1 MFDSL
6 SEKLQAVFDRLGRKG
21 RLTEEDV
28 ELALRE
34 VRVALLEA
42 DVSLKVV
49 RQFVAAVKEKAVG
62 QDVLQSLTPAQT
74 VIKLVHDQLVELLG
88 TTPPRLTISSRPPTV
103 VLLVGLQGAGKTTMA
118 GKLAVQI
125 RKMGHT
131 PLLVAAD
138 PYRPAAVAQLQ
149 TLGKQIDVPVYHD
162 PNKKPP
168 ELAQAAVKHAE
179 QNGLSF
185 VVVDTAGRLQIND
198 ELMRELEAITARV
211 SPDETLLV
219 ADAMTG
225 QEAVRVA
232 EGFKEHVALTGVILT
247 KLDGD
252 ARGGAALSLREVTG
266 VPIKYIGTGEKLD
279 ALEQFH
285 PDRLAQRILGMGDVM
300 SLIERA
306 QEHVDQEEAARMQ
319 SKVVKG
325 EFDLQDFL
333 DQMGQLRK
341 MAGGGGLTGLV
352 EMLPGVGRALKE
364 ARQAGQSVDDQQFKR
379 IEAIIQSMTAEER
392 RRPEI
397 LGGSRKKRIAAGSG
411 TSAAEIN
418 QLLTQFR
425 QMQAMMKQFTKG
437 MPGGGGGSGSGK
449 GLAGLTGGLPGLGGG
464 LPGLGGLGNLPGL
477 PAGAAAPTAA
487 GGPALPVPAAAGA
500 SNRQHHK
507 PRKKKKRR

>member
-1 MFDSL
+1 MFESL
-6 SEKLQAVFDRLGRKG
+6 SEKLQSVFDRLGRKG
-21 RLTEEDV
+21 RLSEEDV

-62 QDVLQSLTPAQT
+62 QDVLHSLTPAQT

-88 TTPPRLTISSRPPTV
+88 TSPPRLTVAPKPPTV
-103 VLLVGLQGAGKTTMA
+103 VMLVGLQGSGKTTTA

-138 PYRPAAVAQLQ
+138 PYRPAAVTQLQ
-149 TLGKQIDVPVYHD
+149 TLGKQIDVPVFHD
-162 PNKKPP
+162 PGKKPP
-168 ELAQAAVKHAE
+168 ELAQAAVKYAE
-179 QNGLSF
+179 QSGLSF
-185 VVVDTAGRLQIND
+185 VIVDTAGRLQINE
-198 ELMRELEAITARV
+198 ELMRELESMKGKVEPHEI
-211 SPDETLLV
+211 LLV

-232 EGFKEHVALTGVILT
+232 EGFNQHVPLTGVILT
-247 KLDGD
+247 KLDSD

-266 VPIKYIGTGEKLD
+266 VPIKYVGTGEKLD

-285 PDRLAQRILGMGDVM
+285 PDRLAQRILGMGDVL

-306 QEHVDQEEAARMQ
+306 QEHVDQEQAARMQ

-333 DQMGQLRK
+333 DQMSQLRK

-364 ARQAGQSVDDQQFKR
+364 ARQAGQSVDDKQFKR
-379 IEAIIQSMTAEER
+379 IEAIIQSMTMEER

-397 LGGSRKKRIAAGSG
+397 IGGSRKRRIAGGSG
-411 TSAAEIN
+411 TTAAEIN
-418 QLLTQFR
+418 QLLAQFR
-425 QMQAMMKQFTKG
+425 QMQAMMKQFSKG
-437 MPGGGGGSGSGK
+437 MPGMR
-449 GLAGLTGGLPGLGGG
+449 GLGGLGSLGGLGGG
-464 LPGLGGLGNLPGL
+464 LPSLPGL
-477 PAGAAAPTAA
+477 GKAAPAA
-487 GGPALPVPAAAGA
+487 EPALPVPAASGAAG

-507 PRKKKKRR
+507 SRKKKKRR

>member
-1 MFDSL
+1 MFESL

-21 RLTEEDV
+21 RLSDEDV

-49 RQFVAAVKEKAVG
+49 RQFVAAIKEKAVG

-74 VIKLVHDQLVELLG
+74 VIKIVHDQLVELLG
-88 TTPPRLTISSRPPTV
+88 TEPARLSVSPKAPTV
-103 VLLVGLQGAGKTTMA
+103 VMLVGLQGSGKTTHA
-118 GKLAVQI
+118 GKLAVHI
-125 RKMGHT
+125 RKLGHK

-138 PYRPAAVAQLQ
+138 PYRPAAVTQLQ
-149 TLGKQIDVPVYHD
+149 TLGKQIDVPVYYEQG
-162 PNKKPP
+162 KKPP
-168 ELAQAAVKHAE
+168 ELSQAAVRYAE
-179 QNGLSF
+179 QNDLSF
-185 VVVDTAGRLQIND
+185 VIVDTAGRLQID
-198 ELMRELEAITARV
+198 DDLMRELESITSRV
-211 SPDETLLV
+211 SPTESLLV

-225 QEAVRVA
+225 QEAVHVA
-232 EGFKEHVALTGVILT
+232 EGFLKHVNLTGVILT
-247 KLDGD
+247 KMDGD

-266 VPIKYIGTGEKLD
+266 VPIKFIGTGEKLD

-285 PDRLAQRILGMGDVM
+285 PDRLAQRILGMGDVL

-306 QEHVDQEEAARMQ
+306 QEHVDQEQAAKMQ

-333 DQMGQLRK
+333 EQMSQLRK

-364 ARQAGQSVDDQQFKR
+364 ARQAGQAVDEKQFKR
-379 IEAIIQSMTAEER
+379 IEAIIQSMTLEER
-392 RRPEI
+392 RRPDI
-397 LGGSRKKRIAAGSG
+397 IGGSRKRRIASGSG

-425 QMQAMMKQFTKG
+425 QMQAMMKQLSRGLPG
-437 MPGGGGGSGSGK
+437 MAGLARGGLGNALGGLGSGLPS
-449 GLAGLTGGLPGLGGG
+449 LPGLGGG
-464 LPGLGGLGNLPGL
+464 
-477 PAGAAAPTAA
+477 AAAAPQA
-487 GGPALPVPAAAGA
+487 VPAAAGPT
-500 SNRQHHK
+500 NRQHHK
-507 PRKKKKRR
+507 ARKKKKRR